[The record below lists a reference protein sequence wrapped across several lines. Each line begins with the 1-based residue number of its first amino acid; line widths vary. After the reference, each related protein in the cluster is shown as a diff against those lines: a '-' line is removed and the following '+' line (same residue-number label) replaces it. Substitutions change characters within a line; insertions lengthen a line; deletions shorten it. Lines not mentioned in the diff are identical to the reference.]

1 MSVRKQFN
9 GKWLFEKYL
18 EGGRAIR
25 KAFATKVEV
34 SGNESYIEEQAAT
47 KPWIVENQEF
57 RHLSDLC

>member
-1 MSVRKQFN
+1 MSVLKQFN

-18 EGGRAIR
+18 EGGRPIR

-47 KPWIVENQEF
+47 KPWIVEN
-57 RHLSDLC
+57 